1 MTSQRTYEGTEL
13 ELFERA
19 HNWKAY
25 WAAKVRPYVKGRALE
40 VGAGLGAN
48 LMSFG
53 ALRGV
58 HWTLLEPDA
67 ALCQGIRQKIA
78 DSRLPADTRVICGM
92 LKDLAANQLFDSIIY
107 IDVLEHI
114 ADDRAELAAAAER
127 LVPGGNL
134 LVLSPAY
141 QALYS
146 PFDAAIGH
154 HRRYDR
160 KSLLTAAP
168 PSLEPRA
175 TLYLDSLGLM
185 LSIINRYLA
194 RQSMPTPATI
204 HVWDSIIVPLSRIA
218 DRVVGYRFGRSI
230 VGIWTKPSMG

>member
-141 QALYS
+141 LAMGS
-146 PFDAAIGH
+146 VAKRFI
-154 HRRYDR
+154 HR
-160 KSLLTAAP
+160 TAA
-168 PSLEPRA
+168 A
-175 TLYLDSLGLM
+175 
-185 LSIINRYLA
+185 A
-194 RQSMPTPATI
+194 
-204 HVWDSIIVPLSRIA
+204 
-218 DRVVGYRFGRSI
+218 
-230 VGIWTKPSMG
+230 K